1 MTSLPFSPS
10 LFASHLT
17 TQLLGR
23 FFLYRLTTP
32 STQLLSKREAIEGAP
47 NGTLILAEQ
56 QTAGR
61 GRVDGRT
68 WLSQPASNLYF
79 TLLLRPS
86 DVRDITKLNF
96 AISLAICKGIEAA
109 TTTASSSS
117 TSTDILQP
125 RVKWPN
131 DIWTGG
137 RKVAGVLV
145 DVDMMGSACTVSAG
159 IGINVNQ
166 DWTAVEDEQL
176 RESATSL
183 LTASGSQQPIV
194 RERLLAAI
202 LNALES
208 LLPLPHASL
217 LQQYTQYD
225 YLLGK
230 EVTVMP
236 RKKEDTQSWW
246 QGLAV
251 GYSDEGYL
259 MVRKGGEGAEVVK
272 LVAEEVTIRAK

>member
-1 MTSLPFSPS
+1 MSAPLPFSPS

-23 FFLYRLTTP
+23 FLLYRLTTP

-56 QTAGR
+56 QTAGK

-68 WLSQPASNLYF
+68 WLSPPASNLYF

-96 AISLAICKGIEAA
+96 ALSLAVCRGIEAA
-109 TTTASSSS
+109 VVGGAV
-117 TSTDILQP
+117 QP

-131 DIWTGG
+131 DVWIDG

-166 DWTAVEDEQL
+166 DWSTVEDKEL

-183 LTASGSQQPIV
+183 LTAALATGAQQQPIV
-194 RERLLAAI
+194 RERLLAAF

-208 LLPLPHASL
+208 LLPLPHAVL
-217 LQQYTQYD
+217 LHQYTLYD
-225 YLLGK
+225 CLLGK

-236 RKKEDTQSWW
+236 RKKEDMQSWW
-246 QGLAV
+246 QGVAV
-251 GYSDEGYL
+251 GYSEEGYL
-259 MVRKGGEGAEVVK
+259 MVRKGGEGSEVVK
-272 LVAEEVTIRAK
+272 LVAEEVTVRAK

>member
-1 MTSLPFSPS
+1 MSSLPFSPS

-17 TQLLGR
+17 TQSLGR
-23 FFLYRLTTP
+23 FLLYRLTTP
-32 STQLLSKREAIEGAP
+32 STQLLCKREAIEGAP

-56 QTAGR
+56 QTAGK

-96 AISLAICKGIEAA
+96 ALSLAVCRGVEQAVPA
-109 TTTASSSS
+109 VR
-117 TSTDILQP
+117 P

-131 DIWTGG
+131 DVWVDG

-166 DWTAVEDEQL
+166 DWAAVEDGEL
-176 RESATSL
+176 RQSATSL
-183 LTASGSQQPIV
+183 LTAAGAQQPIV

-208 LLPLPHASL
+208 LLPLPHATV

-225 YLLGK
+225 CLLGR

-236 RKKEDTQSWW
+236 RKKEDVQSWW
-246 QGLAV
+246 QGVAV

-272 LVAEEVTIRAK
+272 LVAEEVTVRAK

>member
-1 MTSLPFSPS
+1 MTAPLPFSPS

-23 FFLYRLTTP
+23 FLLYRLTTP
-32 STQLLSKREAIEGAP
+32 STQLLSKREAVEGAP
-47 NGTLILAEQ
+47 SGTLVLAEQ
-56 QTAGR
+56 QTAGK

-79 TLLLRPS
+79 TLLLRPT

-96 AISLAICKGIEAA
+96 ALSVAVCRGIEQAA
-109 TTTASSSS
+109 PGSAAV
-117 TSTDILQP
+117 QP
-125 RVKWPN
+125 KVKWPN
-131 DIWTGG
+131 DVWLAG

-159 IGINVNQ
+159 VGVNVNQ
-166 DWTAVEDEQL
+166 DWAAVEDAAL

-183 LTASGSQQPIV
+183 LTASGARQPIE
-194 RERLLAAI
+194 RERLLASI
-202 LNALES
+202 LNSLEA
-208 LLPLPHASL
+208 LLPLPHAAL

-225 YLLGK
+225 CLLGR

-236 RKKEDTQSWW
+236 RKREDEQSWW
-246 QGLAV
+246 QGVAV
-251 GYSDEGYL
+251 GYSEEGYL
-259 MVRKGGEGAEVVK
+259 MVSKGGGGGEVVK

>member
-1 MTSLPFSPS
+1 MSTLPFSPS

-23 FFLYRLTTP
+23 FLLYRLTTP
-32 STQLLSKREAIEGAP
+32 STQILSKREAVEGAP
-47 NGTLILAEQ
+47 SGTLILAEQ
-56 QTAGR
+56 QTAGK

-96 AISLAICKGIEAA
+96 ALSLAVCRGVEEA
-109 TTTASSSS
+109 
-117 TSTDILQP
+117 LRGGGVVP

-131 DIWTGG
+131 DVWIDG

-166 DWTAVEDEQL
+166 DWSAIDDAEL
-176 RESATSL
+176 RQSATSL
-183 LTASGSQQPIV
+183 LTASATQQPIG

-208 LLPLPHASL
+208 LLPLPHSTL

-225 YLLGK
+225 CLLGR

-236 RKKEDTQSWW
+236 RKKEDVQSWW
-246 QGLAV
+246 QGVAV
-251 GYSDEGYL
+251 GYSEEGYL

-272 LVAEEVTIRAK
+272 LVAEEVTVRAK

>member
-1 MTSLPFSPS
+1 MATPPFSPS
-10 LFASHLT
+10 LFASHLS

-23 FFLYRLTTP
+23 FLIYRFTTP

-47 NGTLILAEQ
+47 NGTLVLAEQ
-56 QTAGR
+56 QTAGK

-68 WLSQPASNLYF
+68 WLSLPASNLYF
-79 TLLLRPS
+79 TLLLRPT

-96 AISLAICKGIEAA
+96 ALSLAVCRGIE
-109 TTTASSSS
+109 SS
-117 TSTDILQP
+117 TAPAILRP

-131 DIWTGG
+131 DVWIEG

-145 DVDMMGSACTVSAG
+145 DVDMMGSACTVSCG

-166 DWTAVEDEQL
+166 QWSSVDDKEL
-176 RESATSL
+176 SESATSL
-183 LTASGSQQPIV
+183 ITAAQSSGGGQQPIV

-202 LNALES
+202 MNALES
-208 LLPLPHASL
+208 LLPQSHAVL

-225 YLLGK
+225 CLLGK

-236 RKKEDTQSWW
+236 RKKEDKQSWW
-246 QGLAV
+246 QGVAV

-272 LVAEEVTIRAK
+272 LVAEEVTVRAK

>member
-1 MTSLPFSPS
+1 MSSSSLPFSPS

-17 TQLLGR
+17 TQQLGR
-23 FFLYRLTTP
+23 FLLYRLTTP

-56 QTAGR
+56 QTAGK

-68 WLSQPASNLYF
+68 WQSPPASNLYF

-96 AISLAICKGIEAA
+96 ALSLAVCRGIEQSTAA
-109 TTTASSSS
+109 VR
-117 TSTDILQP
+117 P

-131 DIWTGG
+131 DVWLDG

-166 DWTAVEDEQL
+166 DWSAVADAEL

-183 LTASGSQQPIV
+183 LTAASDGTQQQPIV
-194 RERLLAAI
+194 RERLLAFI
-202 LNALES
+202 LNTLES
-208 LLPLPHASL
+208 LLSLPHSAI

-225 YLLGK
+225 CLAGR

-246 QGLAV
+246 QGVAV
-251 GYSDEGYL
+251 GFSDEGYL
-259 MVRKGGEGAEVVK
+259 MVRKGGVGAEVVK
-272 LVAEEVTIRAK
+272 LVAEEVTVRAK